1 LIRDLALLLGII
13 FFHVLALI
21 WLARVTQLQVM
32 IPVGQSVTLVDFD
45 VKRTKTIPET
55 VTELKP
61 QDLNPSK
68 PRKVSAQSDG
78 PDAPAQAKS
87 PPPVEKDVEDFR
99 VMDSEGRL
107 WIPQKAL
114 DEFLGGA
121 ENKEFEIGRSGQNDM
136 QKLLHRPAALEY
148 QSTRFDKDWQNEGN
162 KSELTKVLEKAV
174 EKTTATIKIPVPG
187 RPGAFLQCKLMV
199 LAAGGGCG
207 FIANDDG
214 SFVLLDDPA
223 TLSPEEDKQCQAWWD
238 LIVSSKT
245 QGEWRRTRTLYDKEC
260 RKPLL
265 QQ

>member
-1 LIRDLALLLGII
+1 
-13 FFHVLALI
+13 
-21 WLARVTQLQVM
+21 M
-32 IPVGQSVTLVDFD
+32 IPIGQSVTLVDFV
-45 VKRTKTIPET
+45 VKRTKIIPDAVE
-55 VTELKP
+55 EIKL
-61 QDLNPSK
+61 QDLK
-68 PRKVSAQSDG
+68 PRK
-78 PDAPAQAKS
+78 PANILSTGDKPIASSPAKS
-87 PPPVEKDVEDFR
+87 PHPVEKEVENFR
-99 VMDSEGRL
+99 VMDSEGRI

-114 DEFLGGA
+114 DDFLGGA
-121 ENKEFEIGRSGQNDM
+121 ENKEFEIGKSGQNDM

-148 QSTRFDKDWQNEGN
+148 QSTRFDKDWQGD
-162 KSELTKVLEKAV
+162 KSELTKVLEKAI

-214 SFVLLDDPA
+214 SFVLLDDPN

>member
-1 LIRDLALLLGII
+1 
-13 FFHVLALI
+13 
-21 WLARVTQLQVM
+21 M
-32 IPVGQSVTLVDFD
+32 IPVGQSVTLVDF
-45 VKRTKTIPET
+45 VAKRTKPTPDP
-55 VTELKP
+55 VTELQL
-61 QDLNPSK
+61 QDFDPSK
-68 PRKVSAQSDG
+68 QSKVSSQRDV
-78 PDAPAQAKS
+78 PDASAQPKS
-87 PPPVEKDVEDFR
+87 LVPVEKDVEKFR
-99 VMDSEGRL
+99 VMDSEGRIL
-107 WIPQKAL
+107 IPQKAL

-121 ENKEFEIGRSGQNDM
+121 ENKEFEIGRAGQNDM
-136 QKLLHRPAALEY
+136 QKLLHRPVALEY
-148 QSTRFDKDWQNEGN
+148 RSTRFDKAWQGD

-207 FIANDDG
+207 FVANDDG
-214 SFVLLDDPA
+214 YFVLLDDPN

-265 QQ
+265 NQ